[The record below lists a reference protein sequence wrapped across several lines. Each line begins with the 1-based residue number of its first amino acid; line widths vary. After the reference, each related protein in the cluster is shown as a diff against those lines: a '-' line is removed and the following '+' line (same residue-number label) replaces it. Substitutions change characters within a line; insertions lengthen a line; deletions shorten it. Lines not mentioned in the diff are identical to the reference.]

1 MTARKGTKGDPFKV
15 GDRVRTRVRW
25 WKHRDRGTIVSVT
38 SPEQNS
44 PAMGE
49 RSYAPIR
56 YRVRFDGT
64 GEELDLRCYDL
75 EELPPTDAAAP
86 NEQ

>member
-1 MTARKGTKGDPFKV
+1 MPGRRGSKGNPFKV
-15 GDRVRTRVRW
+15 GERVRL
-25 WKHRDRGTIVSVT
+25 RGSEVVAEVAEVC

-56 YRVRFDGT
+56 YSVKVGAIAFWFAAR
-64 GEELDLRCYDL
+64 DL
-75 EELPPTDAAAP
+75 EAVDEDDAS
-86 NEQ
+86 